1 MVNNLMGV
9 IAQKVVKQTFA
20 CFSLSQLRRFYSKR
34 MSPPLFLPD
43 SVVQTSWWGVGRTC
57 SDLLEAFSVWQD
69 LPQMCPSTSP
79 RPRRAALPLP
89 TVVQEPGQSSH
100 CERDQSLPSLP
111 LQSRMTWFSGA
122 GFLPYSHL
130 EYLKK
135 HGGNFYMADV
145 YMAEGFAYRALETL
159 QLAQDVSTSQDSL

>member
-1 MVNNLMGV
+1 MLRSLGSIFCLVGFALDVSLNFP
-9 IAQKVVKQTFA
+9 QTQES
-20 CFSLSQLRRFYSKR
+20 C
-34 MSPPLFLPD
+34 
-43 SVVQTSWWGVGRTC
+43 
-57 SDLLEAFSVWQD
+57 
-69 LPQMCPSTSP
+69 
-79 RPRRAALPLP
+79 LPLP

-159 QLAQDVSTSQDSL
+159 QLA